1 MAPIKKI
8 TRKEIGLQERP
19 WINHDILVAMSERNK
34 LHKDFLLEKNP
45 ILRQEMYVIYKV
57 KRNLVTSNLRKANKE
72 YFNAFFKKIKI
83 ILWKPGK
90 VSGT

>member
-1 MAPIKKI
+1 MAPIKKM

-19 WINHDILVAMSERNK
+19 WINHDIFVAMSERNK
-34 LHKDFLLEKNP
+34 LHKDFLLEKNHF
-45 ILRQEMYVIYKV
+45 LRQEMYVIYKV
-57 KRNLVTSNLRKANKE
+57 KRNLVTFKLRKAKKV

-83 ILWKPGK
+83 ILRKRGK